1 MQKWKRKNVIFL
13 QFLQN
18 WYIFGKFMFVYFNFC
33 KIGIYLANLCL
44 FI

>member
-18 WYIFGKFMFVYFNFC
+18 WYIFGKYMFVYLN
-33 KIGIYLANLCL
+33 KKQ
-44 FI
+44 